1 MHTIFISKDNLF
13 ADISSSSVDVV
24 VVDDDDDDDNDNN
37 NMSSHISDFTKY
49 WFFHHPESLVCV
61 CVCVLYLFLCI
72 FGAPWL
78 NCQIILYAKKNIEYD
93 NGIIIKIRFDNLNPF

>member
-24 VVDDDDDDDNDNN
+24 VDDDDDDDNN

-61 CVCVLYLFLCI
+61 CVCVCCIYFCVYLVLH
-72 FGAPWL
+72 G
-78 NCQIILYAKKNIEYD
+78 
-93 NGIIIKIRFDNLNPF
+93 